1 MKNKSTFGLLF
12 LFLFFGIQVVAQKSP
27 NKKPRELYTYGFGG
41 IEDMDVS
48 DAVEMLD
55 RLGYAGI
62 GEGAR
67 KQIHKDRLDEYNKW
81 SEKKGDDFNVYS
93 AYMAHRFGEFD
104 FSDKDHRAAIDR
116 LEGTDGHLWLWVRDN
131 KPDGTV
137 TPEKVEAFIQG
148 ILDYAIT
155 KNVKVVLYP
164 HYNTWFPTTADAI
177 KLVNKID
184 HPNFGVAIN
193 LCHELMS
200 FKGDELKETFK
211 LAKGKLFDVVISGA
225 LVELDT
231 TSVSSMNASTIHS
244 LDKSAYDL
252 RPYMKL
258 IKKSSYDGPVG
269 FINFRLENPEDYLK
283 RSIDR
288 WNELC
293 MEVGLYKSEK

>member
-1 MKNKSTFGLLF
+1 
-12 LFLFFGIQVVAQKSP
+12 
-27 NKKPRELYTYGFGG
+27 
-41 IEDMDVS
+41 
-48 DAVEMLD
+48 
-55 RLGYAGI
+55 
-62 GEGAR
+62 
-67 KQIHKDRLDEYNKW
+67 
-81 SEKKGDDFNVYS
+81 
-93 AYMAHRFGEFD
+93 
-104 FSDKDHRAAIDR
+104 
-116 LEGTDGHLWLWVRDN
+116 
-131 KPDGTV
+131 
-137 TPEKVEAFIQG
+137 
-148 ILDYAIT
+148 
-155 KNVKVVLYP
+155 
-164 HYNTWFPTTADAI
+164 
-177 KLVNKID
+177 
-184 HPNFGVAIN
+184 
-193 LCHELMS
+193 
-200 FKGDELKETFK
+200 